1 MKIKSQILQEMVA
14 KAIKAVSN
22 NKMIPLTSL
31 IGVELQDNKLTLQT
45 TDGNNILKVSQQVEC
60 LDNEIF
66 YTIVNADT
74 FSKLVGKTTSEYIT
88 LENNENYLDFRGN
101 GNYKLEIALNSDG
114 EIVKFPNYEIN
125 DTIQP
130 IEVSVDKL
138 KNVLGI
144 SKVAIAKTMEVPCL
158 TGYYLGD
165 KVLTTN
171 GEMICYIEKNILNK
185 PILLL
190 DTTAELL
197 QLLTTPTMLLFID
210 GNKLVFRTDN
220 IVIYCRELEG
230 KDLYPI
236 APIENL
242 VKTNYEASINVN
254 KQDFLNVL
262 DRMSLFITDYDKNGV
277 YLKFID
283 AGLEV
288 RSQKSNAVEILEVKS
303 DTPIMQFECLADVE
317 MLKSQIQALSN
328 DIVVLYYGLPTSIEI
343 KENDVTIILSL
354 IEKVN

>member
-1 MKIKSQILQEMVA
+1 MKIKTNILQEMVA

-31 IGVELQDNKLTLQT
+31 IGIELQNNKLTLQT
-45 TDGNNILKVSQQVEC
+45 TDGNNFLKVSQQVEC
-60 LDNEIF
+60 LANEVF
-66 YTIVNADT
+66 YSIVNADT

-88 LENNENYLDFRGN
+88 LENNENYLDFKGN

-114 EIVKFPNYEIN
+114 EIVKFPNYEIK
-125 DTIQP
+125 DIIQP
-130 IEVSVDKL
+130 IEISVDKL
-138 KNVLGI
+138 KNILSI
-144 SKVAIAKTMEVPCL
+144 SKVALAKTMETPCL

-165 KVLTTN
+165 KVLTTDTR
-171 GEMICYIEKNILNK
+171 MICYIEENILDK

-210 GNKLVFRTDN
+210 DNKLVFKTDN
-220 IVIYCRELEG
+220 IVIYCKELEG

-242 VKTNYEASINVN
+242 VKTSYETSISVN

-277 YLKFID
+277 YLKFTD

-288 RSQKSNAVEILEVKS
+288 RSQKSNAVEVLEIKS
-303 DTPIMQFECLADVE
+303 DTAIMQFECLADVE
-317 MLKSQIQALSN
+317 MLKSHIQALSN
-328 DIVVLYYGLPTSIEI
+328 DVVVLYYGQATSIEI
-343 KENDVTIILSL
+343 KENDVIMILSL

>member
-1 MKIKSQILQEMVA
+1 MKIKTSILQEMVA

-31 IGVELQDNKLTLQT
+31 IGVELQDGKLTLQT
-45 TDGNNILKVSQQVEC
+45 TDGNNILKVSQQVEF
-60 LDNEIF
+60 LYNEIF

-101 GNYKLEIALNSDG
+101 GNYKLELALNSDG
-114 EIVKFPNYEIN
+114 EIVKFPDYEI
-125 DTIQP
+125 DTTIQP

-138 KNVLGI
+138 KNVLSI

-171 GEMICYIEKNILNK
+171 REMVCYIEENILNK

-210 GNKLVFRTDN
+210 DNKLVFKTEN

-236 APIENL
+236 VPIETL
-242 VKTNYEASINVN
+242 VKANYETSISVN

-262 DRMSLFITDYDKNGV
+262 DRMSLFVTDYDKNGV
-277 YLKFID
+277 YLKFTKD
-283 AGLEV
+283 GLEV
-288 RSQKSNAVEILEVKS
+288 RSQKSNAIELLDIKSDKPILE
-303 DTPIMQFECLADVE
+303 FECLADVE
-317 MLKSQIQALSN
+317 MLKSQIQTLAS
-328 DIVVLYYGLPTSIEI
+328 DIVSLYYGQSSSIEI
-343 KENDVTIILSL
+343 KEGNIIMILSL